1 MKTRIFLMVALIAT
15 VCITACS
22 DQQVVVK
29 KTGGQE
35 ISFRLQGGMP
45 ETATRALATTIKNLE
60 AFVVYGTDDVLAA
73 TNDLLFEEVT
83 VARIF
88 GTNDFTYAPKVY
100 YSENATNAGFFAFAP
115 VSADVNNTNLTA
127 LLSGASFDYTVPAPD
142 RTGDASQE
150 DLLVALTAPVTP
162 SVTPV
167 PLEFEHALARIFI
180 TAENETPDPIIIKSL
195 KLLNLATTGTFN
207 IDPPPSFAWGWVPD
221 MSTAIMSEYEYILP
235 ESGVAVPGTI
245 SPAPVVKYYV
255 TSEEQ
260 GMLILPQFATNIAPF
275 DAFDTNDFALE
286 VTYDLA
292 NLKGQTKNIVIYD
305 TVTPGEWKFE
315 MGNQYR
321 INITFTGTAIEFS
334 VTVHSFDAEIDVT
347 TM

>member
-180 TAENETPDPIIIKSL
+180 TAVNETPDPIIIKSL

-207 IDPPPSFAWGWVPD
+207 IAPPPSFAWGWVPD
-221 MSTAIMSEYEYILP
+221 MSTAITSEYEYILP
-235 ESGVAVPGTI
+235 QSGVAVPAT
-245 SPAPVVKYYV
+245 AVKYYV

-260 GMLILPQFATNIAPF
+260 GMLILPQTATNAAPF
-275 DAFDTNDFALE
+275 DAYDPDDFALE

-292 NLKGQTKNIVIYD
+292 NLKDQPKHIVIYD
-305 TVTPGEWKFE
+305 DTALPTPKEWEFE
-315 MGNQYR
+315 MGKQYR
-321 INITFTGTAIEFS
+321 INITFTGTAIEFD
-334 VTVHSFDAEIDVT
+334 VTVHTFDAEIDVT